1 MVLSQPEIK
10 KAVKDGKIVFD
21 PPLEDDQWGEA
32 SVDLRLDF
40 SFTALKGIQGIQI
53 SVAKGLTGLGRAGF
67 WDTKTLGEHDQLGNR
82 EHQILGRDQFVLAM
96 THERVVVPRN
106 MIALVEGRSTYAR
119 VGLSCTKQP
128 HGFSPAGTGKS
139 FSR

>member
-40 SFTALKGIQGIQI
+40 SFTAFKGDPRNSNFGCER
-53 SVAKGLTGLGRAGF
+53 SYGTRTRG
-67 WDTKTLGEHDQLGNR
+67 
-82 EHQILGRDQFVLAM
+82 ILG
-96 THERVVVPRN
+96 HKN
-106 MIALVEGRSTYAR
+106 SGRT
-119 VGLSCTKQP
+119 
-128 HGFSPAGTGKS
+128 
-139 FSR
+139 